1 MRTSQVKSKHKDA
14 RGRKEIDDL
23 TDTLKIPI
31 IVPNKYFVKCW
42 TIVTIANKEDP

>member
-1 MRTSQVKSKHKDA
+1 MT

-31 IVPNKYFVKCW
+31 IVLNKYCKMLGW